1 MMMYPEGTEGA
12 KTVSS
17 NKHSVFGGQKA
28 QSRGGEGD
36 GVGGSV
42 GASVALIR
50 SFCFILRQLANYR
63 WFKQRR

>member
-12 KTVSS
+12 KTVSR
-17 NKHSVFGGQKA
+17 NKHSVFGGQKG

-36 GVGGSV
+36 GVGEVSGSI
-42 GASVALIR
+42 VALIR
-50 SFCFILRQLANYR
+50 SFCFLLRQLASYG